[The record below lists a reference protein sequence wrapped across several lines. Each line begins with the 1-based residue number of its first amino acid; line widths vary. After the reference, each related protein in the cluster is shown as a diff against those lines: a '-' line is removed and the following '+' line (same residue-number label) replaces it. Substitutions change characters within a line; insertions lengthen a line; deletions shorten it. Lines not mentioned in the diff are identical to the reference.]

1 MTRIYITDILYNYN
15 LEDFIKRLKNKINID
30 INYKH
35 KQTVIAW
42 SLLLKLLEERFDEK
56 DILFNKNIYGKPF
69 LITNRYFFNI
79 SHSHEKVAVGISD
92 SEIGIDIEKI
102 LTPNFK
108 IADKFFNKQERDF
121 IFSDNDQLLI
131 KKRFYI
137 IWTLKESY
145 LKYKGLGLKG
155 GLNSFIIE
163 IIKPD
168 KINLISETNLSH
180 KLKYKEIDNYI
191 LAYCGQDDCF
201 EVIKEDI

>member
-1 MTRIYITDILYNYN
+1 MTRIYITDILNNYN
-15 LEDFIKRLKNKINID
+15 LENFIGQLKNKINID

-35 KQTVIAW
+35 KQTVVAW
-42 SLLLKLLEERFDEK
+42 YLLLKLLEERLDEK
-56 DILFNKNIYGKPF
+56 DILFDKNIYGKPF
-69 LITNRYFFNI
+69 LINNQYFFNI
-79 SHSHEKVAVGISD
+79 SHSHKKVAVGISD
-92 SEIGIDIEKI
+92 REIGIDIEKI
-102 LTPNFK
+102 LTPNLK
-108 IADKFFNKQERDF
+108 ISDKFFNKQERDF

-145 LKYKGLGLKG
+145 LKHKGLGLKG
-155 GLNSFIIE
+155 GLNSFIVE

-168 KINLISETNLSH
+168 KINLISDSNLSF
-180 KLKYKEIDNYI
+180 KLKYKETDDYI